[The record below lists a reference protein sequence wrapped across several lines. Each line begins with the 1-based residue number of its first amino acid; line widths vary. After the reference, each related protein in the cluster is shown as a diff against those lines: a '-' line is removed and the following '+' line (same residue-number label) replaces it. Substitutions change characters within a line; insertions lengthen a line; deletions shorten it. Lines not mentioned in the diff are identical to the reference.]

1 MESGTTELTRLP
13 GLEVPEVPVPQASGE
28 RGRWIERG
36 PSGKLMLFSGR
47 SNPELSE
54 RIAELLNISLG
65 EVELETFANGET
77 YCRYCESIRGADVFL
92 IQSCHGLH
100 SNDHL
105 MELMIMIQAAKLAS
119 ANRITAVMPWY
130 PYSRQDKKSAPRE
143 PITAKLVADMLVA
156 AGVDRILTMD
166 LHAGQIQGFVSIP
179 VDHMTALPLFA
190 QYYRD
195 KGLHGDDVVAVS
207 PDPGRAKMARKFGEM
222 LEADLAI
229 MNKTRPARDSA
240 AVTEVIGRVKG
251 KVAIMT
257 DDIIVTGGT
266 LIAGAQ
272 ALKDAGATEVYA
284 CATHALIPESA
295 FEKLGQSQLKEIVVT
310 DTVPINPLLSARQLP
325 RAAHGLDPPRGHD
338 QERLLGR
345 VRLGDLRRRKPALL
359 AFSPS
364 RAGSRCG
371 CYPFATPRLDGSPSA
386 PPRFPRRRR
395 VTQCEPLSPV
405 PGVPPVPRGTAGTR
419 GTAESKYPNHR
430 SRPAHRPTSA
440 GTSSFAFSWSIPSA
454 SAIAFGVAGP
464 AARR

>member
-1 MESGTTELTRLP
+1 
-13 GLEVPEVPVPQASGE
+13 
-28 RGRWIERG
+28 
-36 PSGKLMLFSGR
+36 MLFSGR

-100 SNDHL
+100 TNDHL
-105 MELMIMIQAAKLAS
+105 MELVIMIQAAKLAS

-143 PITAKLVADMLVA
+143 PITAKLVSDMLLA

-240 AVTEVIGRVKG
+240 AVTEVIGRVEG

-257 DDIIVTGGT
+257 DDIVVTGGT

-295 FEKLGQSQLKEIVVT
+295 FVRLGHSQLKEIAVT
-310 DTVPINPLLSARQLP
+310 DTVPVNPLLRPDNFPEPLTVSI
-325 RAAHGLDPPRGHD
+325 
-338 QERLLGR
+338 
-345 VRLGDLRRRKPALL
+345 LL
-359 AFSPS
+359 ADTIKNVFS
-364 RAGSRCG
+364 
-371 CYPFATPRLDGSPSA
+371 D
-386 PPRFPRRRR
+386 
-395 VTQCEPLSPV
+395 
-405 PGVPPVPRGTAGTR
+405 
-419 GTAESKYPNHR
+419 ESV
-430 SRPAHRPTSA
+430 
-440 GTSSFAFSWSIPSA
+440 
-454 SAIAFGVAGP
+454 SAIFAGENQLF
-464 AARR
+464 